1 MKSKSKQ
8 PIFFSFSR
16 ILENQEIFDY
26 DLFIKE
32 FQENF
37 EQEQQDNWCK
47 YWQKEGEEEVL
58 KKWNEKYK
66 EYLKTEQESE
76 EQQEK
81 EENCSKEDKE
91 ISEKEIVTATTS
103 ADVLTEK
110 SWDDLWQE
118 HREEIYCEQY
128 LIFTTIYYNYFLDLK
143 KSCETPQPI
152 AEDLEEVEE
161 EQEEEACSQ
170 SKLAEELE
178 QLKILGLPTSFGGR
192 PQSCSKKQKP
202 RNKTIHYS
210 DYFSDSEM
218 ENESNCSDLEEYD
231 KEQDTKEL
239 EEDTLHG
246 VQEKA
251 INKQQKR
258 KRNRKLKNVPSFILE
273 EKGLLKY
280 WRKRFSL
287 FSRFDEGIQLD
298 RESWFSVTPEK
309 VAKHLAERL
318 KCSIIVD
325 GFCGSGGNVIQFA
338 LTCDKVIAID
348 IDPIKLQMAKHNA
361 EIYKV
366 SHKIEFILGDFLQLA
381 AGGKLKADI
390 VFLSPPW
397 GGPKYKNKKEFDIE
411 KYLLPVKASELVA
424 ASRNVSE
431 NIALFLPRNSSVKQ
445 IVKLAGIGKRCEI
458 EHNYLDSRLVAITAL
473 YGEEI
478 LMHYSVTYKIL
489 QIDDIF
495 LIIRKLINY
504 SFVGKL
510 TRIKGTIF
518 ASQASEKFSTKAV
531 GGGSATTSG
540 KYLPVLTCNPLRPTF
555 IAPTISSLVSYI
567 NT

>member
-1 MKSKSKQ
+1 MSQYFIESKSKQ
-8 PIFFSFSR
+8 PIFFSFNR
-16 ILENQEIFDY
+16 ILENQEILDY
-26 DLFIKE
+26 DLFIKD

-47 YWQKEGEEEVL
+47 YWNKQGEEQVL
-58 KKWNEKYK
+58 KTWNEKYK
-66 EYLKTEQESE
+66 DYLKTEQESE
-76 EQQEK
+76 EQQDQEQ
-81 EENCSKEDKE
+81 EENCPKEDKE
-91 ISEKEIVTATTS
+91 TFEKEIETANTSTS
-103 ADVLTEK
+103 ADILLPEK
-110 SWDDLWQE
+110 SWEDLWQE

-161 EQEEEACSQ
+161 EQEEEADLLSSQ
-170 SKLAEELE
+170 SKLTEELE

-192 PQSCSKKQKP
+192 PQNSSKKQKP

-218 ENESNCSDLEEYD
+218 DNDSNGSDFEEYD
-231 KEQDTKEL
+231 KEQDAKEI
-239 EEDTLHG
+239 EEDSLHG
-246 VQEKA
+246 VQEKP
-251 INKQQKR
+251 ISKQQKK

-338 LTCDKVIAID
+338 FTCDKVIAID
-348 IDPIKLQMAKHNA
+348 IDPVKLEMAKHNA

-424 ASRNVSE
+424 TSRNVSE
-431 NIALFLPRNSSVKQ
+431 NIGLFLPRNSSVKQ
-445 IVKLAGIGKRCEI
+445 IVKLAGIGNRCEI

-478 LMHYSVTYKIL
+478 LSK
-489 QIDDIF
+489 
-495 LIIRKLINY
+495 K
-504 SFVGKL
+504 
-510 TRIKGTIF
+510 
-518 ASQASEKFSTKAV
+518 
-531 GGGSATTSG
+531 ATT
-540 KYLPVLTCNPLRPTF
+540 
-555 IAPTISSLVSYI
+555 
-567 NT
+567 